1 MYRRILLSLL
11 AIGVLASLMGLGGL
25 SLFTASTDNDGNAF
39 TTGSVDISTNPAN
52 AFLTMSSM
60 APGDSVT
67 AQLTVSN
74 TGTLE
79 LRYAVTTSA
88 TNTDSLNLRDAL
100 TLTIK
105 ELGTNCTTFDGTQ
118 LYTGTL
124 ASGAIGNP
132 AQGGQAGDRTLAAS
146 GSENLCFRVTLPSG
160 ATGPE
165 GASTT
170 ATFTFQAEQTKNNP

>member
-1 MYRRILLSLL
+1 MIRRMLVGLM
-11 AIGVLASLMGLGGL
+11 AIGVLASFMGMGGL

-39 TTGSVDISTNPAN
+39 TSGSVDISTSPAS
-52 AFLTMSSM
+52 AFLTMSGM

-74 TGTLE
+74 SGTLE
-79 LRYAVTTSA
+79 LRYAVTAA
-88 TNTDSLNLRDAL
+88 TTDTDGLHLDDAL

-105 ELGTNCTTFDGTQ
+105 TLGTNCTTFDGSQ

-132 AQGGQAGDRTLAAS
+132 AQGGQSGDRTLAAS
-146 GSENLCFRVTLPSG
+146 GSENMCFKVELPSG

-165 GASTT
+165 GAATT
-170 ATFTFQAEQTKNNP
+170 ATFTFAAEQTKNNT